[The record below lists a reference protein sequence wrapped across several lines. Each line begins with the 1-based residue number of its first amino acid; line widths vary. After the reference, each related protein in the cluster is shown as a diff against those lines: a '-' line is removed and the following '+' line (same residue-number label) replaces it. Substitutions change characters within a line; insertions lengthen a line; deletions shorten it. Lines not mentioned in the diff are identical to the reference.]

1 MQAKKIKEIRT
12 LVVRLLA
19 LVLIGLGVYFI
30 VEIIRE
36 ANGSRE
42 AEIDDTPLRVEQIRS
57 ILELNTLRFE
67 DEVVVDSVVYYDGGL
82 DQVGKT
88 LGKLSD
94 FNTLDEVLTNS
105 PIEKR
110 LTLVVKGELL
120 YGVDLKLKD
129 FELEEKNDTIFL
141 RLPEP
146 QLLSATVNPTDT
158 DVFVEYGVWSDY
170 ARRKLMMKA
179 KKKMIKSG
187 EELHLSERAKEPL
200 EKCIRQLVLT
210 EKPIVI
216 SYYK

>member
-12 LVVRLLA
+12 LVVRLIALA
-19 LVLIGLGVYFI
+19 VIALGVYFI
-30 VEIIRE
+30 VEIVRE

-42 AEIDDTPLRVEQIRS
+42 ATIDDTPLRVEQIRS

-82 DQVGKT
+82 DQMSKT
-88 LGKLSD
+88 LSKLND
-94 FNTLDEVLTNS
+94 FNTIDEVFTSN

-120 YGVDLKLKD
+120 YGIDLKLKD
-129 FELEEKNDTIFL
+129 FELEEKNDTLFL

-170 ARRKLMMKA
+170 ARRKMMVKA

-187 EELHLSERAKEPL
+187 EELHLSERAKQPL

-210 EKPIVI
+210 EKPII
-216 SYYK
+216 ITYYK